1 MPSGPQDRP
10 ALPAIP
16 VIETGPEFALATIT
30 AAEDRF
36 TALFA
41 EATAHVPGAA
51 LRAADV
57 VSRRWLVRRADP
69 YLAEIDGVAARIG
82 RPGAYFLSVNYE
94 WGCTTGVRP
103 APDHAGS
110 QLVRVLDWRTKGLG
124 RYILAARIKAAAG
137 TFVALTWAG
146 YTGVLQ
152 GMAPGRFAAALN
164 QAPMRSPVGFLAF
177 DWLANRRR
185 VWHMPGLTPAH
196 LLRRVFETAPDFAA
210 ARRMLIDTPVC
221 ASAIFSLAGTRAG
234 EAAIIERQEDA
245 ARVLDGTAAAANHWH
260 SPGWRGRPR
269 GEQSAERACR
279 MAAISASTSGAFE
292 WLAPPILNERT
303 RLVMVAE
310 PATGRLIAQGY
321 EADGPATQILRIA

>member
-1 MPSGPQDRP
+1 MLTRPHDRP

-16 VIETGPEFALATIT
+16 VIETGADFALDTISE
-30 AAEDRF
+30 AEDRF
-36 TALFA
+36 TALFT
-41 EATAHVPGAA
+41 EATAHVPQAA

-69 YLAEIDGVAARIG
+69 YLAEIDRVASRIG

-103 APDHAGS
+103 APDHCGS

-124 RYILAARIKAAAG
+124 RHILAARIKAPAG
-137 TFVALTWAG
+137 TFLALTWAG

-164 QAPMRSPVGFLAF
+164 QAPMRAPLGLLAL
-177 DWLANRRR
+177 DWVANKRR
-185 VWHMPGLTPAH
+185 VWRMPGLTPAH
-196 LLRRVFETAPDFAA
+196 LLRRVFEAARDFAA

-221 ASAIFSLAGTRAG
+221 ASAIFSLAGSRAG
-234 EAAIIERQEDA
+234 ETAIIERQEDA
-245 ARVLDGTAAAANHWH
+245 ARVLDGTAAAANHWQ

-269 GEQSAERACR
+269 GLQSAERACQ
-279 MAAISASTSGAFE
+279 MAHLKASASGGFE
-292 WLAPPILNERT
+292 WLAAPILNERT
-303 RLVMVAE
+303 RLAMVAE
-310 PATGRLIAQGY
+310 PGTGRLVAQGY
-321 EADGPATQILRIA
+321 EADGPATAILRIA

>member
-1 MPSGPQDRP
+1 MLTRPQDRP

-16 VIETGPEFALATIT
+16 VIETGADYALDTI
-30 AAEDRF
+30 AAAQDRF

-41 EATAHVPGAA
+41 EATAHVPAAA

-69 YLAEIDGVAARIG
+69 YLAEIDRVAARIG

-103 APDHAGS
+103 APDHGGS

-124 RYILAARIKAAAG
+124 RHILAARIKAPAG
-137 TFVALTWAG
+137 EFVALTWAG

-152 GMAPGRFAAALN
+152 AMAPGRFAAALN
-164 QAPMRSPVGFLAF
+164 QAPMRAPMGLLAL
-177 DWLANRRR
+177 DWVANKRR
-185 VWHMPGLTPAH
+185 VWRMPGLTPAH
-196 LLRRVFETAPDFAA
+196 LLRRVFETARDFAA

-221 ASAIFSLAGTRAG
+221 ASAIFSLAGSRAG
-234 EAAIIERQEDA
+234 ETAIIERQEDA
-245 ARVLDGTAAAANHWH
+245 ARVLDGTATAANHWQ
-260 SPGWRGRPR
+260 SAGWRGRPR
-269 GEQSAERACR
+269 GFQSAERACR
-279 MAAISASTSGAFE
+279 MAHLRASASGGFE

-310 PATGRLIAQGY
+310 PLTGHLAAQGY
-321 EADGPATQILRIA
+321 EADGPATEILRIA